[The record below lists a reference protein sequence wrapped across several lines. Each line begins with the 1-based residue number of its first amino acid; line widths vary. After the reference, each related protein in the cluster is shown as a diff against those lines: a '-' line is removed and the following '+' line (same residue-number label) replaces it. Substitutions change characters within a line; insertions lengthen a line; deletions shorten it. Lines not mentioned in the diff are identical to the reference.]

1 MNHFFFHIN
10 YNNINYHHLTI
21 LADRMTCN
29 DKMVSIFRHGINND
43 DIGPIAKASFEET
56 TEMFLKAARHGELDE
71 MRGVSAN
78 IMCGQNGYYGTSAF
92 SVYLNM
98 LELQKLKKESV
109 YKKEDSNIFDDLL
122 KEDDQCSIKNLKI
135 ASNLESDVMQ
145 QKDNGFEI
153 DF

>member
-1 MNHFFFHIN
+1 
-10 YNNINYHHLTI
+10 
-21 LADRMTCN
+21 
-29 DKMVSIFRHGINND
+29 
-43 DIGPIAKASFEET
+43 
-56 TEMFLKAARHGELDE
+56 
-71 MRGVSAN
+71 
-78 IMCGQNGYYGTSAF
+78 MCGQNGYYGTSAF

-109 YKKEDSNIFDDLL
+109 YKKEETNIFDDLL

-135 ASNLESDVMQ
+135 ASNLETDVMQ